1 MAPAA
6 PSVSGLETQQSL
18 PLAGDYQGLGGPTS
32 VPLYTP
38 AAFETPARPVEKTIL
53 DEIFLEPTDRQL
65 DAYYRVILRGKVYV
79 ISTSSETS
87 RVVIKFMFFS
97 AQNKNRLKWAIFVH
111 YLLLFL
117 MLLKLTPEVLDRL
130 DVFVLEVEE
139 LFIPSPLLWEWLWL
153 LSLPVTIFGLNTC
166 KHHSLKSCKQ
176 FLSGTLICSLL
187 PVVIGMVC
195 HGQDCY
201 EFLTEGLTD
210 NVTVWQVGIFTNTY

>member
-1 MAPAA
+1 M
-6 PSVSGLETQQSL
+6 
-18 PLAGDYQGLGGPTS
+18 
-32 VPLYTP
+32 
-38 AAFETPARPVEKTIL
+38 
-53 DEIFLEPTDRQL
+53 
-65 DAYYRVILRGKVYV
+65 
-79 ISTSSETS
+79 
-87 RVVIKFMFFS
+87 
-97 AQNKNRLKWAIFVH
+97 H
-111 YLLLFL
+111 YILLFI

-139 LFIPSPLLWEWLWL
+139 LFVPAPLLWEWLWL

-187 PVVIGMVC
+187 PVIIGMVC

-210 NVTVWQVGIFTNTY
+210 NVAVWKVRNSYYY